1 MYKRHG
7 VAVLLVNHVPP
18 ELIERE
24 QVLDPQLFC
33 GPLLSL
39 LGDPQAATVAGLG
52 GEIIEGWRGD
62 ARNIVTFGP
71 SDIGDMEL
79 SLRSEHREPPER
91 ESALSVRPGD
101 VLVNKAWPTRAA
113 WITEAIPRQRFDA
126 GCYAIRNLAPAD
138 GFWLAIVLNQRHLA
152 QCLLRKSGAS
162 ILPRLR
168 MSALLRF
175 PLPPIPIEAGS
186 LSRGFGQ
193 CLDDRIASTLE
204 LHRLRGKVNA
214 WVGAQLPDQVDHDQA
229 QTDEGPFWHHYF
241 DSADI
246 DDSLVPSHV
255 AVNARQNALR
265 RRADW
270 MRLPTLAQSI
280 TQTQNRMGRADGVF
294 HILRLSDVADDFR
307 VPFFVPSVAEG
318 SRRIVAE
325 PLRENDVLLSL
336 LVTSP
341 RSVFVGHPPEV
352 RIHPADHWQ
361 RLRFWETPGAW
372 ALILQTP
379 PVLAQLRRLATGR
392 IQQFATPATISQL
405 VLPDCPLEIRK
416 KWDQRLRRWQAHR
429 DELDSRWSELRH
441 RAWQLLKRTE
451 RQYGPWVEPPA
462 ILREVEVGR

>member
-1 MYKRHG
+1 M
-7 VAVLLVNHVPP
+7 NHVTP

-24 QVLDPQLFC
+24 QVLDPQLYC

-52 GEIIEGWRGD
+52 GEVVAGWRGD
-62 ARNIVTFGP
+62 ARGVVAYGP
-71 SDIGDMEL
+71 SDIGDMEMI
-79 SLRSEHREPPER
+79 LRDEHREPPER
-91 ESALSVRPGD
+91 ESVLSARPGD

-113 WITEAIPRQRFDA
+113 WITEAVPRHRFDA
-126 GCYAIRNLAPAD
+126 GFYAIRNLAPAD
-138 GFWLAIVLNQRHLA
+138 GFWLALSLNQRHLA

-168 MSALLRF
+168 MTALRRF
-175 PLPPIPIEAGS
+175 PLPRTPIEADF
-186 LSRGFGQ
+186 LSREFGQ

-204 LHRLRGKVNA
+204 LHRLRAEVNER
-214 WVGAQLPDQVDHDQA
+214 VGSLLPDHLDI
-229 QTDEGPFWHHYF
+229 DEPEADEPPFWHHYF
-241 DSADI
+241 HCADV
-246 DDSLVPSHV
+246 DDSLVPGHV

-270 MRLPTLAQSI
+270 IRLPTLVQSI
-280 TQTQNRMGRADGVF
+280 TQPQNRMGRAGGVF

-307 VPFFVPSVAEG
+307 VPCFVPSAAEG

-325 PLRENDVLLSL
+325 PLRENDVLLSM

-341 RSVFVGHPPEV
+341 RSVFVGRPPEV

-361 RLRFWETPGAW
+361 RLRFRETPGAW

-405 VLPDCPLEIRK
+405 VLPDFPLEIRQ

-429 DELDSRWSELRH
+429 DERDQRWSKLRR
-441 RAWQLLKRTE
+441 RAFQLLKRTE
-451 RQYGPWVEPPA
+451 HRYGPWVEPPA
-462 ILREVEVGR
+462 ILRVVEVADDTRYL